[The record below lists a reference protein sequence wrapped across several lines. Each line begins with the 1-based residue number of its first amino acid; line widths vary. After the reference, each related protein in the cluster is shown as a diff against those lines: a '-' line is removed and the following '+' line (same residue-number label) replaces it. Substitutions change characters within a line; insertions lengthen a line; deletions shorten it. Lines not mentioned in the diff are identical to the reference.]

1 MKKEGLYASKK
12 DKKKI
17 ERDRMTKEQIEKM
30 KNDDSD
36 DDSDDD
42 SENEAQTTKEVV
54 GT

>member
-30 KNDDSD
+30 RNDEDSD
-36 DDSDDD
+36 DDSD
-42 SENEAQTTKEVV
+42 S
-54 GT
+54 

>member
-30 KNDDSD
+30 KNDEDSD
-36 DDSDDD
+36 DDSD
-42 SENEAQTTKEVV
+42 SENE
-54 GT
+54 GN

>member
-30 KNDDSD
+30 KNDEDSD
-36 DDSDDD
+36 DDSD
-42 SENEAQTTKEVV
+42 S
-54 GT
+54 